1 VRRLLLAGA
10 LSLVLAG
17 SASAEVVAPGVQDG
31 QLAMTRAGKPV
42 VAYVR
47 GTSLAIATRIGANRW
62 RTTRPASV
70 SRGSTVVALEAGA
83 AGTVALVQSANARRV
98 LLVRQAGPGWAVTQ
112 LGGRLPVGTTFGWPG
127 LALEPK
133 NGLPAVAYTRWS
145 RETHKSI
152 LLVSRLDRSG
162 RIRTQQITHEGFPK
176 SHVAPPAAPVFTRGA
191 LHVIETY
198 GYEGAVGTIEWG
210 PRAQRRGWSGQFLDS
225 GIGDFPVGPLL
236 TAVGPAGTV
245 YAAWSEALLGT
256 GEYPVL
262 LAANGRTIE
271 SDMVLT
277 RAVTTSLAASASGV
291 VVGANEWVAAAQVG
305 LDNGAVTWA
314 GTVASRTTKTEL
326 DGWLAGLA
334 SRGGGSRDL
343 LLARPRGL
351 SWFRTSTS
359 PVTRVRLGAANQAGG
374 SVQLSGRV
382 RGYAGGP
389 VSIYRER
396 PGTARS
402 LAGAAT
408 PARDGSFTF
417 TDKHPL
423 RPLLYRAVYA
433 QPKTGVP
440 YAALLRTPV
449 F

>member
-31 QLAMTRAGKPV
+31 QLATTRAGRPV

-47 GTSLAIATRIGANRW
+47 GTSLAVAIRTGAHRW

-70 SRGSTVVALEAGA
+70 ARGSTVVALEAGA
-83 AGTVALVQSANARRV
+83 AGTVAVVQSADARRL
-98 LLVRQAGPGWAVTQ
+98 LLVRQAGPGWAVTE
-112 LGGRLPVGTTFGWPG
+112 LAGRLPAGTTLGWPG
-127 LALEPK
+127 LALDAH
-133 NGLPAVAYTRWS
+133 GLPAVAYTRWS
-145 RETHKSI
+145 RETHKST
-152 LLVSRLDRSG
+152 LVLARVDRSG
-162 RIRTQQITHEGFPK
+162 RVREQQITQQGFPK
-176 SHVAPPAAPVFTRGA
+176 SHVAPPASPVFRRGA

-198 GYEGAVGTIEWG
+198 GYDGAVGTIEWG
-210 PRAQRRGWSGQFLDS
+210 PRTQRRGWSGQFLDS
-225 GIGDFPVGPLL
+225 GIGDFPVGPLV
-236 TAVGPAGTV
+236 TAVGPSGTV
-245 YAAWSEALLGT
+245 YAAWTEALLGT

-277 RAVTTSLAASASGV
+277 RALTTSLAASASGV
-291 VVGANEWVAAAQVG
+291 VVGANEWVAAAELG
-305 LDNGAVTWA
+305 LDSGGVTWA
-314 GTVASRTTKTEL
+314 GTVASRSTKTEL

-343 LLARPRGL
+343 LLAQPHGL
-351 SWFRTSTS
+351 SWFRASTS
-359 PVTRVRLGAANQAGG
+359 RAARVRLTAADQADA
-374 SVQLSGRV
+374 SVRLSGRV
-382 RGYAGGP
+382 LGYAGGR
-389 VSIYRER
+389 VTIYRER

-402 LAGAAT
+402 RAGAAT

-449 F
+449 S

>member
-1 VRRLLLAGA
+1 VRRLLLAGG
-10 LSLVLAG
+10 LSLALAG

-31 QLAMTRAGKPV
+31 QLATTRAGRPV

-47 GTSLAIATRIGANRW
+47 GTSLAVATRIGANRW

-70 SRGSTVVALEAGA
+70 SRGSTVAALEAGA
-83 AGTVALVQSANARRV
+83 AGTVAVVQSADARR
-98 LLVRQAGPGWAVTQ
+98 LQLVRQAGPGWAVTE
-112 LGGRLPVGTTFGWPG
+112 LAGRLPAGTTLGWPG
-127 LALEPK
+127 LALDP

-145 RETHKSI
+145 RETHKST
-152 LLVSRLDRSG
+152 LLLTRLDRSG
-162 RIRTQQITHEGFPK
+162 RVRTQQITQQGFPK

-198 GYEGAVGTIEWG
+198 GYDGAVGTIEWG

-245 YAAWSEALLGT
+245 YAAWTEALLGT

-277 RAVTTSLAASASGV
+277 RGLTTSIAASASGV
-291 VVGANEWVAAAQVG
+291 VVGANEWVTAAQLG
-305 LDNGAVTWA
+305 LGNGDVTWA
-314 GTVASRTTKTEL
+314 GTIASRSTKTEL

-334 SRGGGSRDL
+334 PRGAGSRDL
-343 LLARPRGL
+343 LLAQPRGL
-351 SWFRTSTS
+351 SWFRASTSTAA
-359 PVTRVRLGAANQAGG
+359 RLRLTASEQANG
-374 SVQLSGRV
+374 SVQLSGRI
-382 RGYAGGP
+382 RGYTGGR
-389 VSIYRER
+389 VTIYRER
-396 PGTARS
+396 PGSARS

-417 TDKHPL
+417 TDKHSL
-423 RPLLYRAVYA
+423 RPLLYRAVYT

-449 F
+449 S

>member
-1 VRRLLLAGA
+1 MRRLLLAGA

-47 GTSLAIATRIGANRW
+47 GTSLAITTRMGVNRW

-83 AGTVALVQSANARRV
+83 AGTVALVQSADARRLV
-98 LLVRQAGPGWAVTQ
+98 LVRQAGPGWAVTQ
-112 LGGRLPVGTTFGWPG
+112 LGGRLPVGTSFGWPG

-133 NGLPAVAYTRWS
+133 NQLPAVAYTRWS
-145 RETHKSI
+145 RESHKSV

-162 RIRTQQITHEGFPK
+162 RVRTQQITHEGFPK

-291 VVGANEWVAAAQVG
+291 VVGANEWVAAAQLG

-326 DGWLAGLA
+326 DGWLAGVA
-334 SRGGGSRDL
+334 SRSAGWRDL
-343 LLARPRGL
+343 LLAQPRGL
-351 SWFRTSTS
+351 SWFRASPSTA
-359 PVTRVRLGAANQAGG
+359 PRIRLTAAEQANG
-374 SVQLSGRV
+374 SVQLSGRI
-382 RGYAGGP
+382 RGYTGGR
-389 VSIYRER
+389 VTIYRER
-396 PGTARS
+396 PGSARS
-402 LAGAAT
+402 LAGAVN
-408 PARDGSFTF
+408 PSHDGSFTF
-417 TDKHPL
+417 TDKRPL

-449 F
+449 T

>member
-1 VRRLLLAGA
+1 MRRLLVAGA
-10 LSLVLAG
+10 LALGVAG
-17 SASAEVVAPGVQDG
+17 GASAEVVAPGVQDG
-31 QLAMTRAGKPV
+31 QLATTRTGRPV

-47 GTSLAIATRIGANRW
+47 GTSLAVATRTGARRW
-62 RTTRPASV
+62 RTVRAAAV
-70 SRGSTVVALEAGA
+70 GRGSTVAALEAGA
-83 AGTVALVQSANARRV
+83 AGTVAVVQSADARRL
-98 LLVRQAGPGWAVTQ
+98 LLVRQAGPGWAVTE
-112 LGGRLPVGTTFGWPG
+112 LAGRLPAGTTLGWPG
-127 LALEPK
+127 LAFDPK
-133 NGLPAVAYTRWS
+133 GLPAVAYTRWS
-145 RETHKSI
+145 RETHRST
-152 LLVSRLDRSG
+152 LVLARLDRSG
-162 RIRTQQITHEGFPK
+162 RVRTQQITQQGFPK

-198 GYEGAVGTIEWG
+198 GYDGAVGTIEWG

-245 YAAWSEALLGT
+245 YAAWTEALLGT

-262 LAANGRTIE
+262 LAANGGMIE

-277 RAVTTSLAASASGV
+277 RALTTSLVASASGV
-291 VVGANEWVAAAQVG
+291 VVGANEWVTAAALG
-305 LDNGAVTWA
+305 LGSGAVTWA
-314 GTVASRTTKTEL
+314 GTLASRGTKTEV

-343 LLARPRGL
+343 LLAGPRGL
-351 SWFRTSTS
+351 SWFRASTS
-359 PVTRVRLGAANQAGG
+359 LVTRVRLTDTHRADG

-382 RGYAGGP
+382 RGYAGGR
-389 VSIYRER
+389 VTIYRER

-417 TDKHPL
+417 TDKRPL
-423 RPLLYRAVYA
+423 RPLLYRAVYS

>member
-1 VRRLLLAGA
+1 MRRLLLAGA

-47 GTSLAIATRIGANRW
+47 GTSLAIATRMGVNRW

-83 AGTVALVQSANARRV
+83 AGTVALVQSADARRL

-112 LGGRLPVGTTFGWPG
+112 LGGRFPVGTTFGWPG
-127 LALEPK
+127 LALEPR

-145 RETHKSI
+145 RESHKSI

-162 RIRTQQITHEGFPK
+162 RVRTQQITHEGFPK

-291 VVGANEWVAAAQVG
+291 VVGANEWVAAAQLG
-305 LDNGAVTWA
+305 LDNGAVTWV
-314 GTVASRTTKTEL
+314 GTVASKTTKTEL
-326 DGWLAGLA
+326 DGWLAGVA
-334 SRGGGSRDL
+334 WRSAGSRDL
-343 LLARPRGL
+343 LLAQPRGL
-351 SWFRTSTS
+351 SWFRASPSTA
-359 PVTRVRLGAANQAGG
+359 PRIRLTGGDQANG
-374 SVQLSGRV
+374 SVQLGGRIRGYTGGRV
-382 RGYAGGP
+382 T
-389 VSIYRER
+389 IYRER
-396 PGTARS
+396 PGSARS
-402 LAGAAT
+402 LAGAVT
-408 PARDGSFTF
+408 PSRDGSFTL
-417 TDKHPL
+417 TDKRPL
-423 RPLLYRAVYA
+423 RPLLYRAVYT

-449 F
+449 T

>member
-1 VRRLLLAGA
+1 MRRLLLAGGI
-10 LSLVLAG
+10 SLVLAG

-47 GTSLAIATRIGANRW
+47 GTSLVIATRTGANRW

-83 AGTVALVQSANARRV
+83 AGTVALVQSADSRRL
-98 LLVRQAGPGWAVTQ
+98 LLVRQAGPGWAVKQ
-112 LGGRLPVGTTFGWPG
+112 LGGSLPTGTTLGRPG
-127 LALEPK
+127 LALDPK
-133 NGLPAVAYTRWS
+133 GLQAVAYSRWS
-145 RETHKSI
+145 RETHKST
-152 LLVSRLDRSG
+152 LLLARLDRSG
-162 RIRTQQITHEGFPK
+162 RVRTQQITQEGFPK
-176 SHVAPPAAPVFTRGA
+176 SHVAPPAAPVFTRGV

-198 GYEGAVGTIEWG
+198 GYDGAVGTIEWG

-225 GIGDFPVGPLL
+225 GIGDYPVGPLL

-291 VVGANEWVAAAQVG
+291 VVGANEWVAANQLG
-305 LDNGAVTWA
+305 LDNGEVTWA

-326 DGWLAGLA
+326 DGWLAGVA
-334 SRGGGSRDL
+334 SRAAGSRDL
-343 LLARPRGL
+343 LLAQPRGL
-351 SWFRTSTS
+351 SWFRSS
-359 PVTRVRLGAANQAGG
+359 PGTAPRVRFMAAGQANG
-374 SVQLSGRV
+374 SVQLSGRI
-382 RGYAGGP
+382 RGYTGGR
-389 VSIYRER
+389 VAIYRER
-396 PGTARS
+396 PGSARS

-423 RPLLYRAVYA
+423 RPLLYRAVYT

-449 F
+449 T

>member
-1 VRRLLLAGA
+1 VRRLLLVGA

-31 QLAMTRAGKPV
+31 QLTMTRAGRPV

-47 GTSLAIATRIGANRW
+47 GTSLNIATRIGANRW

-70 SRGSTVVALEAGA
+70 ARGSTVAALEAGA
-83 AGTVALVQSANARRV
+83 AGTVAVVLSADARRL

-112 LGGRLPVGTTFGWPG
+112 LGGRLPAGTSLGWPG
-127 LALEPK
+127 LALDQK
-133 NGLPAVAYTRWS
+133 GLTAIAYTRWS
-145 RETHKSI
+145 RETHKST

-162 RIRTQQITHEGFPK
+162 RVRTQQITHEGFPK

-245 YAAWSEALLGT
+245 YAAWTEALLGT

-291 VVGANEWVAAAQVG
+291 VVGANEWVAAAQLG
-305 LDNGAVTWA
+305 LASGAVTWA

-334 SRGGGSRDL
+334 SSGRGSREL
-343 LLARPRGL
+343 LLAQPRGL
-351 SWFRTSTS
+351 NWFRTPTGTA
-359 PVTRVRLGAANQAGG
+359 VRVRLTAAGQADR
-374 SVQLSGRV
+374 SVRLSGRV
-382 RGYAGGP
+382 LGYAGGR
-389 VSIYRER
+389 VSVYRER
-396 PGTARS
+396 PGATRS
-402 LAGAAT
+402 LAGTAT

-449 F
+449 S

>member
-47 GTSLAIATRIGANRW
+47 GTSLAIATRMGVNRW

-83 AGTVALVQSANARRV
+83 AGTVALVQSADARRL

-112 LGGRLPVGTTFGWPG
+112 LGGRLPVGTSFGWAG

-145 RETHKSI
+145 RESHKSI

-162 RIRTQQITHEGFPK
+162 RVRTQQITHEGFPK

-291 VVGANEWVAAAQVG
+291 VVGANEWVAAAQLG
-305 LDNGAVTWA
+305 LDNGAVTWV
-314 GTVASRTTKTEL
+314 GTVASKTTKTEL
-326 DGWLAGLA
+326 DGWLAGVA
-334 SRGGGSRDL
+334 WRSAGSRDL
-343 LLARPRGL
+343 LLAQPRGL
-351 SWFRTSTS
+351 SWFRASPSTA
-359 PVTRVRLGAANQAGG
+359 PRIRLTGGDQANG
-374 SVQLSGRV
+374 SVQLGGRIRGYTGGRV
-382 RGYAGGP
+382 T
-389 VSIYRER
+389 IYRER
-396 PGTARS
+396 PGSARS
-402 LAGAAT
+402 LAGAVT
-408 PARDGSFTF
+408 PSRDGSFTL
-417 TDKHPL
+417 TDKRPL
-423 RPLLYRAVYA
+423 RPLLYRAVYT

-449 F
+449 T

>member
-1 VRRLLLAGA
+1 MRRLLLAGGI
-10 LSLVLAG
+10 SLALAG
-17 SASAEVVAPGVQDG
+17 GASAEVVAPGVQDG
-31 QLAMTRAGKPV
+31 QLVTTRAGKPV

-62 RTTRPASV
+62 RTIRPASV
-70 SRGSTVVALEAGA
+70 SRGSTVVALEAGT
-83 AGTVALVQSANARRV
+83 AGTVALVQSADARRL

-133 NGLPAVAYTRWS
+133 TGLPAVAYTRWI
-145 RETHKSI
+145 RETHHSV

-162 RIRTQQITHEGFPK
+162 RVRTQQVTHEGFPK

-210 PRAQRRGWSGQFLDS
+210 PRAQRRGWSGQFIDS

-245 YAAWSEALLGT
+245 YAAWTEALLGT

-262 LAANGRTIE
+262 LAANGRSIE

-277 RAVTTSLAASASGV
+277 RAITTSLAASASGV
-291 VVGANEWVAAAQVG
+291 VVGANEWVAAAQLG
-305 LDNGAVTWA
+305 LGNGAVAWA
-314 GTVASRTTKTEL
+314 GTVATRTAKTEL
-326 DGWLAGLA
+326 DGWLAGVA
-334 SRGGGSRDL
+334 SRGAGSREL
-343 LLARPRGL
+343 LLAQPRGL
-351 SWFRTSTS
+351 SWFRASPSTA
-359 PVTRVRLGAANQAGG
+359 PRVRLTAADQASG
-374 SVQLSGRV
+374 SVQLGGRI
-382 RGYAGGP
+382 RGYTGGR

-396 PGTARS
+396 PGSQRS
-402 LAGAAT
+402 LAGAVT

-417 TDKHPL
+417 TDKRPL
-423 RPLLYRAVYA
+423 RPLLYRAVYT
-433 QPKTGVP
+433 QPKSGVP

-449 F
+449 T

>member
-62 RTTRPASV
+62 RTARPASV

-83 AGTVALVQSANARRV
+83 AGTVALVQSADARRL

-112 LGGRLPVGTTFGWPG
+112 LGGRLPVGMSFGWPG

-133 NGLPAVAYTRWS
+133 TGLPAVAYARWN

-162 RIRTQQITHEGFPK
+162 RVRTQQITHEGFPK

-291 VVGANEWVAAAQVG
+291 VVGANEWVAAAQLG

-326 DGWLAGLA
+326 DGWLAGVA
-334 SRGGGSRDL
+334 SRGAGSRDL
-343 LLARPRGL
+343 LLAQPRGL
-351 SWFRTSTS
+351 SWFRASPSTA
-359 PVTRVRLGAANQAGG
+359 PRVRLTAADQANG
-374 SVQLSGRV
+374 SVQVSGHIRGYTGGRV
-382 RGYAGGP
+382 T
-389 VSIYRER
+389 IYRER
-396 PGTARS
+396 PGSARS

-423 RPLLYRAVYA
+423 RPLLYRAVYT

-449 F
+449 T

>member
-1 VRRLLLAGA
+1 
-10 LSLVLAG
+10 
-17 SASAEVVAPGVQDG
+17 
-31 QLAMTRAGKPV
+31 
-42 VAYVR
+42 
-47 GTSLAIATRIGANRW
+47 
-62 RTTRPASV
+62 
-70 SRGSTVVALEAGA
+70 
-83 AGTVALVQSANARRV
+83 VALVQSADARRLV
-98 LLVRQAGPGWAVTQ
+98 LVRQAGPGWAVTQ
-112 LGGRLPVGTTFGWPG
+112 LGGRLPVGTSFGWPG

-133 NGLPAVAYTRWS
+133 NQLPTVAYTRWS
-145 RETHKSI
+145 RESHKSV

-162 RIRTQQITHEGFPK
+162 RVRTQQITHEGFPK

-291 VVGANEWVAAAQVG
+291 VVGANEWVAAAQLG

-326 DGWLAGLA
+326 DGWLAGVA
-334 SRGGGSRDL
+334 SRSAGWRDL
-343 LLARPRGL
+343 LLAQPRGL
-351 SWFRTSTS
+351 SWFRASPSTA
-359 PVTRVRLGAANQAGG
+359 PRIRLTAAEQANG
-374 SVQLSGRV
+374 SVQLSGRI
-382 RGYAGGP
+382 RGYTGGR
-389 VSIYRER
+389 VTIYRER
-396 PGTARS
+396 PGSARS
-402 LAGAAT
+402 LAGAVN
-408 PARDGSFTF
+408 PSHDGSFTF
-417 TDKHPL
+417 TDKRPL

-449 F
+449 T

>member
-1 VRRLLLAGA
+1 VAGA
-10 LSLVLAG
+10 LALVVAG
-17 SASAEVVAPGVQDG
+17 GASAEVVAPGVKDG
-31 QLAMTRAGKPV
+31 QLATTRTGRPV

-47 GTSLAIATRIGANRW
+47 GTSLAVATRTGARRW
-62 RTTRPASV
+62 RTVRAAAV
-70 SRGSTVVALEAGA
+70 ARGSMVAALEAGV
-83 AGTVALVQSANARRV
+83 AGTVAVIRSADARRL
-98 LLVRQAGPGWAVTQ
+98 LLVRQAGPGWAVTE
-112 LGGRLPVGTTFGWPG
+112 LAGRLPAGTSLGWPG
-127 LALEPK
+127 LALDAR
-133 NGLPAVAYTRWS
+133 GLPAVAFTRWS
-145 RETHKSI
+145 RETHKST
-152 LLVSRLDRSG
+152 LVLARLDRSG
-162 RIRTQQITHEGFPK
+162 RARKQQITQQGFPK

-198 GYEGAVGTIEWG
+198 GYDGAVGTIEWG

-236 TAVGPAGTV
+236 TAVGPVGTV
-245 YAAWSEALLGT
+245 YAAWTEALLGT

-262 LAANGRTIE
+262 LAANGGTIE

-277 RAVTTSLAASASGV
+277 RALTTSLVASASGV
-291 VVGANEWVAAAQVG
+291 VVGANEWVTAAALG
-305 LDNGAVTWA
+305 LESSGVTWA
-314 GTVASRTTKTEL
+314 GTVASRSTKTEL

-343 LLARPRGL
+343 LLAGPRNL
-351 SWFRTSTS
+351 SWFRDSTS
-359 PVTRVRLGAANQAGG
+359 PVTRVRLAVVGQADE

-382 RGYAGGP
+382 RGYAGGR
-389 VSIYRER
+389 VTIYRER
-396 PGTARS
+396 PGRARS
-402 LAGAAT
+402 LAGTAT
-408 PARDGSFTF
+408 PARDGSFTL
-417 TDKHPL
+417 TDKRPL